1 MRFRVVP
8 RLFAPLLALLVV
20 PWTSC
25 RAPASDDLL
34 ADDIARWSAAA
45 RDTAGKGE
53 TWAQVAPAASLA
65 LTAADA
71 ALRQGRRLY
80 ALQRDGR
87 ARTLLIAALYARDHI
102 GAASTIESLE
112 LEWKRIGEVLSHE
125 KFPPLS
131 QPPQP
136 AAVRALAEAADHQA
150 RVNHAASLE
159 YGRNTEPAYGLY
171 YLGLTEAGRDHVAL
185 LRRLSRPAA
194 GRAPTLRSIAPEIDA
209 LESELLAAYRPPASI
224 DRHPD
229 FIRASADVK
238 EARELDA
245 AGLRHGALMR
255 YLEGVQKVTLLRT
268 ANPAD
273 SNATRA
279 ELDRIEAALDREKV
293 DHTIGRMFIEAARFD
308 PAAPAAGVI
317 ASHVLPRY
325 RAALAPAAPLAAR
338 PAPAVTVTLV
348 RWPFT

>member
-1 MRFRVVP
+1 MRFRIAP
-8 RLFAPLLALLVV
+8 LLLAPLLALLVV
-20 PWTSC
+20 PWASC

-34 ADDIARWSAAA
+34 AADIARWSAAA

-53 TWAQVAPAASLA
+53 TFAQVAPAASQA

-87 ARTLLIAALYARDHI
+87 ARTLLAAALYARDH
-102 GAASTIESLE
+102 AAAAGTIESLE
-112 LEWKRIGEVLSHE
+112 AEWKRIGAVLARE
-125 KFPPLS
+125 PFPPLS

-150 RVNHAASLE
+150 RVHHAASLE

-185 LRRLSRPAA
+185 LRRLSRPAS
-194 GRAPTLRSIAPEIDA
+194 GRAPALRSIAPEIDA

-224 DRHPD
+224 DRHPE

-245 AGLRHGALMR
+245 AGLRYGALMR

-279 ELDRIEAALDREKV
+279 ELDRIETALDREKV

-308 PAAPAAGVI
+308 PAAPAAGII

-338 PAPAVTVTLV
+338 PAPSVTVTLV